1 MIVDYSKQ
9 LSTTY
14 ETLSYLHWIRQM
26 APTEAEKTTRMRAK
40 ANKDPR
46 RSWIWLMSDQKWSTP
61 DTAGLES
68 SSKVHKIHTT
78 LFKTFFGRTFVER
91 GTIFIQW
98 YSEHIII
105 ITILSYTTRIRIL
118 NNTHP
123 MFFRTIL
130 REPSLWE
137 AVQLCGMAPPPLQ
150 VFLEFPQGL
159 EIR

>member
-1 MIVDYSKQ
+1 MIILNNFLQHMRPCHTCTEYDRWPRPKRRRPRGWGQ
-9 LSTTY
+9 KPTR
-14 ETLSYLHWIRQM
+14 IR
-26 APTEAEKTTRMRAK
+26 EE
-40 ANKDPR
+40 
-46 RSWIWLMSDQKWSTP
+46 
-61 DTAGLES
+61 AGLES
-68 SSKVHKIHTT
+68 SIKVHKIHTT

-105 ITILSYTTRIRIL
+105 ITILSYTTRIQIL